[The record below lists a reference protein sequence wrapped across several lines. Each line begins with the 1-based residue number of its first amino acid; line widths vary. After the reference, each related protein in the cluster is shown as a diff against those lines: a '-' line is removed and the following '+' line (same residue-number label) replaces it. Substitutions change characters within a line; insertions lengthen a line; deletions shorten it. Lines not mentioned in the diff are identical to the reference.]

1 MNNRKAPFSKN
12 DVEMSNEEFEIA
24 MRGLIDKGLAEKII
38 VDNEIHYII
47 TDLGLA
53 VGSHLD
59 SDPETQ
65 N

>member
-1 MNNRKAPFSKN
+1 MNNRKAPFSKD
-12 DVEMSNEEFEIA
+12 DVEMSDEEFEIA

-38 VDNEIHYII
+38 VDNETHYII

-59 SDPETQ
+59 SDPATQ

>member
-1 MNNRKAPFSKN
+1 MNKTKAPFSKD
-12 DVEMSNEEFEIA
+12 DVDLSDEEFEVA
-24 MRGLIDKGLAEKII
+24 MSGLISKGLAEKII
-38 VDNEIHYII
+38 INNEIHYMI

-59 SDPETQ
+59 SDPSTQ

>member
-1 MNNRKAPFSKN
+1 MNNRKAPFSKD
-12 DVEMSNEEFEIA
+12 DVEMSDEEFEIA

-59 SDPETQ
+59 SDPATQ